1 MALYWTAQVL
11 NISTIQKVLLDSTS
25 LEGEEELDKKAGNGL
40 SPWGQLTRGGISGQ
54 VASDWQVDGWSS
66 GLATFI
72 LKTPS
77 MY

>member
-11 NISTIQKVLLDSTS
+11 NISIIQKVLLDSAS
-25 LEGEEELDKKAGNGL
+25 LQGEEELDKKAGNGL